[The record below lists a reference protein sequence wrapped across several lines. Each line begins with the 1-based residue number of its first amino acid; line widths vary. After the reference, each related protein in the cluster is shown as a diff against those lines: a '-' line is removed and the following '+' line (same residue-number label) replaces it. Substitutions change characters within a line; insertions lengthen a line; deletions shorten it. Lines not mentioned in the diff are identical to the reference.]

1 VQAVALLHL
10 VQGEPR
16 CGARHRRRRRR
27 CHLGGCAHSRACV
40 AGRAWLARRLCCCVA
55 AAAAARSYTAVAAA
69 AIAAGRGRARREL
82 LISIDLGRGREGRVH
97 EGWLD

>member
-1 VQAVALLHL
+1 
-10 VQGEPR
+10 
-16 CGARHRRRRRR
+16 
-27 CHLGGCAHSRACV
+27 
-40 AGRAWLARRLCCCVA
+40 VA
-55 AAAAARSYTAVAAA
+55 ALILALVSPAVLGSPAAARSYSVVAAA